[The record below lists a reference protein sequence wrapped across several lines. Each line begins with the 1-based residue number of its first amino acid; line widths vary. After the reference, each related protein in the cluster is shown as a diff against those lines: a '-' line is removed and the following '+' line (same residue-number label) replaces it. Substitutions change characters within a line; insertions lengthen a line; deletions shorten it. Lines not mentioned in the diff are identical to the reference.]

1 MPPANGEPA
10 VARRTAEDVDRE
22 DQQYAGIT
30 SLNYTECLLSA
41 KEHLREKSLL
51 FSALNTYECRLMR
64 SLELDREDGGAAGP
78 SAENAGDLYATY
90 SRLGHV
96 HLLALDYARAM
107 SAFQMAYRRSNGRFW
122 QNAANLY
129 GLAICFFHFRIFR
142 PCIHLFNQFV
152 YCYPFN
158 PRATEVHARLGFA
171 NKCIGDY
178 QQANRHL
185 NIALNDK
192 NELRIFPRPL
202 LRLHIAHC
210 YDLFG
215 EFPRAKQRYYELLR
229 DAKNLPD
236 DIVAAAY
243 RQLGWIKFQEPF
255 ADETKNKAKC
265 FEEAE
270 ALISRAVERQ
280 PRCGRSICYL
290 GRVVAQRVRL
300 EGASAAFDKF
310 RQVIDI
316 DADANTWFGI
326 GQLYLQQHQPLDA
339 LQAFAC
345 AVQLDRKHVSAW
357 ASLGHLYETHKQ
369 FQHALYC
376 FREAAAQAKKP
387 TDLLNQ
393 RIRILEKEL
402 RVADHLHRQQ
412 FNAPLPQTPTTPSGG
427 KGRRDAQQL
436 QLNQPIQL
444 PGPDLCWSLC
454 NIPQQVRQRRQNLR
468 KGHELTYRQGSAY
481 WQMNELAAQFH
492 PPGSVELDNTQRQ
505 ILHVLKL
512 NEEMLGQKEL
522 VLLKQL
528 EERLPRVYDNNNQG
542 GGELKKR
549 PMEDP
554 NTHPIIKT
562 EDAQVPAFLSQNDV
576 AGLLGDFANQPA
588 AEPTAEPTATKPPMD
603 AYEEELRLFEGD
615 HDPFASTPTDEN
627 VLLPPPFSL
636 LAQLKVPITIT
647 AAELFDRCK
656 KRKEQKL
663 ADLKKHQEPA
673 TAAEAVEQPKVKE
686 EEDPIEIFDEHCGPP
701 KPPTPPRPSNGQ
713 KVDLHP
719 MVPAI
724 AVDNAREANA
734 IELQNFCY
742 KRDIALV
749 RGLTHALRIDLSLF
763 STKTLIHTAE
773 DHDVEVRTQLKMPG
787 DANLNNLGKKDWA
800 VYSAKSFTSITRYGQ
815 YQAESFRHSLKEE
828 SEKLRNAPKQP
839 AYQRASG
846 EPAPKRRKAAFAAV
860 NAEAEAV
867 ANQIPTKIIKFGT
880 NVDLSNEQIFGAQLR
895 ELRKMPAFCR
905 LNSASNLLSYLGYT
919 VLGMNSVQLYM
930 KNNNFASINVN
941 IGPGE
946 CEWFGVSYEYY
957 PIIDRMCRERH
968 CDFLKGAWWP
978 DYDDLIKAGVPVYRF
993 TQKAGDLVWVGGGCV
1008 HWVQATGWCNNIAW
1022 NVGPTNADQVR
1033 MAIQAYE
1040 WNRLHN
1046 YRSLV
1051 PMQHLCWQLAR
1062 SMHFTD
1068 QKIFNLVK
1076 AVLIRSLAY
1085 CQMIVDFV
1093 RHTGKAQIRFQSRQ
1107 KNEAAHYCHTC
1118 EIEVFNMLF
1127 VKEVGSKFRVFCL
1140 QCARRGSLDEYVVL
1154 QQISFEELSTTFD
1167 QFQLHPTQPRHNL
1180 LC

>member
-1 MPPANGEPA
+1 MSAEPGD
-10 VARRTAEDVDRE
+10 RETAEQMATKDRK
-22 DQQYAGIT
+22 YSGIT
-30 SLNYTECLLSA
+30 SLSYTEFLLSA
-41 KEHLREKSLL
+41 KDHLREKSMLY
-51 FSALNTYECRLMR
+51 SALITYENRLLR
-64 SLELDREDGGAAGP
+64 CLENEKDE
-78 SAENAGDLYATY
+78 AEGSGSCGELYKTY
-90 SRLGHV
+90 SHLGNV
-96 HLLALDYARAM
+96 HLLALDYARAI
-107 SAFQMAYRRSNGRFW
+107 SAFQMAYRHSGGRFW

-129 GLAICFFHFRIFR
+129 GLGVCFFHFRIFR
-142 PCIHLFNQFV
+142 PCIQLFNQFV

-158 PRATEVHARLGFA
+158 PKATEVHARLGFA

-192 NELRIFPRPL
+192 NELRIFPHSL
-202 LRLHIAHC
+202 IKLHIAHC

-215 EFPRAKQRYYELLR
+215 EFPRAKQRYLELVK

-236 DIVAAAY
+236 DLVAAAY

-255 ADETKNKAKC
+255 TDETKNKAKC

-270 ALISRAVERQ
+270 VLISRAVERG
-280 PRCGRSICYL
+280 RCGRSICYL
-290 GRVVAQRVRL
+290 GRVVAQRARL

-310 RQVIDI
+310 RQVIDL

-357 ASLGHLYETHKQ
+357 ASLGHLYETYKQ

-376 FREAAAQAKKP
+376 FREAANQAKKP

-412 FNAPLPQTPTTPSGG
+412 FNAPLPQTPSTPSTS
-427 KGRRDAQQL
+427 GRRRDPQL
-436 QLNQPIQL
+436 QVNHPVQL
-444 PGPDLCWSLC
+444 PGPDLFWSSC
-454 NIPQQVRQRRQNLR
+454 TIPQQVRQRRQNLR
-468 KGHELTYRQGSAY
+468 KAHELTYRQGSVF

-492 PPGSVELDNTQRQ
+492 PMDGIDELDPTQRQ

-512 NEEMLGQKEL
+512 NEEMLGQKEK

-528 EERLPRVYDNNNQG
+528 EERLPKVYDAVETNNNTT
-542 GGELKKR
+542 ETKTKR
-549 PMEDP
+549 QEEDP
-554 NTHPIIKT
+554 NTHRDVKI
-562 EDAQVPAFLSQNDV
+562 ENDQFLTQNEV
-576 AGLLGDFANQPA
+576 EGFLGDLSSQPTN
-588 AEPTAEPTATKPPMD
+588 PTANPEAPKLD
-603 AYEEELRLFEGD
+603 SDFRIFEGD
-615 HDPFASTPTDEN
+615 HDPFASTSTDQT
-627 VLLPPPFSL
+627 VLQPPSFSL
-636 LAQLKVPITIT
+636 LSQLKVPITIT
-647 AAELFDRCK
+647 AAELFERCR

-663 ADLKKHQEPA
+663 AELKK
-673 TAAEAVEQPKVKE
+673 QPLNE
-686 EEDPIEIFDEHCGPP
+686 EPIEIFDENCAPP
-701 KPPTPPRPSNGQ
+701 KPPSIPRQANGQ
-713 KVDLHP
+713 KVELNP

-724 AVDNAREANA
+724 CVENAREANA

-742 KRDIALV
+742 NRDIALV

-787 DANLNNLGKKDWA
+787 DSNLDNLGNRTWA
-800 VYSAKSFTSITRYGQ
+800 CYSAKSFTSITRYGQ

-828 SEKLRNAPKQP
+828 TEKLRNAPKP
-839 AYQRASG
+839 PTAYQRAAG

-880 NVDLSNEQIFGAQLR
+880 NVDLSSEQVFGAQLR

-930 KNNNFASINVN
+930 KVPGCRTPGHLENNNFASVNVN

-957 PIIDRMCRERH
+957 PIIDKMCRERGL
-968 CDFLKGAWWP
+968 DFLKGAWWP
-978 DYDDLIKAGVPVYRF
+978 DYEELIKAGVPVYRF

-1022 NVGPTNADQVR
+1022 NVGPTTADQVR

-1040 WNRLHN
+1040 WNRLHS

-1076 AVLIRSLAY
+1076 AVLVRSLAY
-1085 CQMIVDFV
+1085 CQMIVDYV
-1093 RHTGKAQIRFQSRQ
+1093 RHTNKTQIRFQSRQ

-1118 EIEVFNMLF
+1118 EIEVFNLLF

-1140 QCARRGSLDEYVVL
+1140 QCARRGSLDEYVCL

-1167 QFQLHPTQPRHNL
+1167 QFQLHPTQPRHTL